1 MLAKI
6 LVVEDDK
13 SISDLITL
21 HLKKNDFEYLVV
33 HNGEDALSH
42 LDNFMPDFI
51 ILDWMIPG
59 LSGLEVL
66 RRIRNKQEY
75 KNLPILMLT
84 AKNSEQDKIISFESG
99 LDDYITKPFL
109 PSELIARVKAIL
121 KRTSQLNQDQD
132 NLIFNEIKINIVQKK
147 AFRGDRRLNLGPTE
161 FNILYFLLK
170 NKQRVFSREQILNKI
185 WPNQVNVE
193 LRTVDVHI
201 RRLRKELNQNEEKD
215 IIRTVRSAGYYLD
228 FDEYKKN
235 FSPLYR

>member
-132 NLIFNEIKINIVQKK
+132 NLIFDEIKINTVQKK

-201 RRLRKELNQNEEKD
+201 RRLRKELNQNKD
-215 IIRTVRSAGYYLD
+215 KDLIRTVRSAGYSLD
-228 FDEYKKN
+228 FDE
-235 FSPLYR
+235 

>member
-1 MLAKI
+1 MLAKV

-21 HLKKNDFEYLVV
+21 HLKKNDFKYLVV

-66 RRIRNKQEY
+66 RRIRNKKEY

-121 KRTSQLNQDQD
+121 KRTSHLNQDQE
-132 NLIFNEIKINIVQKK
+132 NLTFNEIKINTIQKK

-161 FNILYFLLK
+161 FNILFFLLK

-201 RRLRKELNQNEEKD
+201 RRLRKELNKNGEKD
-215 IIRTVRSAGYYLD
+215 LIRTVRSAGYSID
-228 FDEYKKN
+228 SKK
-235 FSPLYR
+235 

>member
-1 MLAKI
+1 MLPKI

-21 HLKKNDFEYLVV
+21 HLKKNNFGYLVV

-201 RRLRKELNQNEEKD
+201 RRLRKELNQNKD
-215 IIRTVRSAGYYLD
+215 KDLIRTVRSAGYSLD
-228 FDEYKKN
+228 FDE
-235 FSPLYR
+235 

>member
-51 ILDWMIPG
+51 IFDWMIPG

-201 RRLRKELNQNEEKD
+201 RRLRKELNQNKD
-215 IIRTVRSAGYYLD
+215 KDLIRTVRSAGYSLD
-228 FDEYKKN
+228 FDE
-235 FSPLYR
+235 

>member
-1 MLAKI
+1 MLPKI

-13 SISDLITL
+13 SISDLISL
-21 HLKKNDFEYLVV
+21 HLKKNNFEYLVV

-121 KRTSQLNQDQD
+121 KRTSQSNQDQD
-132 NLIFNEIKINIVQKK
+132 NLIFNEIKINTIQKK
-147 AFRGDRRLNLGPTE
+147 AYRGNRRLKLGPTE
-161 FNILYFLLK
+161 FNILFYLLK

-201 RRLRKELNQNEEKD
+201 RRLRKELNQIEEKD
-215 IIRTVRSAGYYLD
+215 IIRTVRSAGYSID
-228 FDEYKKN
+228 FDE
-235 FSPLYR
+235 

>member
-132 NLIFNEIKINIVQKK
+132 NLIFDEIKINIVQKK
-147 AFRGDRRLNLGPTE
+147 AYRGDRRLNLGPTE

-201 RRLRKELNQNEEKD
+201 RRLRKELNQNKD
-215 IIRTVRSAGYYLD
+215 KDLIRTVRSAGYSLD
-228 FDEYKKN
+228 FDE
-235 FSPLYR
+235 

>member
-1 MLAKI
+1 MLPKI

-75 KNLPILMLT
+75 KKLPILMLT

-147 AFRGDRRLNLGPTE
+147 AYRGDRRLNLGPTE

-201 RRLRKELNQNEEKD
+201 RRLRKELNQNKD
-215 IIRTVRSAGYYLD
+215 KDLIRTVRSAGYSLD
-228 FDEYKKN
+228 FDE
-235 FSPLYR
+235 

>member
-147 AFRGDRRLNLGPTE
+147 AYRGDRRLNLGPTE
-161 FNILYFLLK
+161 FNILFFLLK

-201 RRLRKELNQNEEKD
+201 QRLRKELNQNKD
-215 IIRTVRSAGYYLD
+215 KDLIRTVRSAGYSLD
-228 FDEYKKN
+228 FDE
-235 FSPLYR
+235 

>member
-59 LSGLEVL
+59 FSGLEVL

-201 RRLRKELNQNEEKD
+201 RRLRKELNQNKD
-215 IIRTVRSAGYYLD
+215 KDLIRTVRSAGYSLD
-228 FDEYKKN
+228 FDE
-235 FSPLYR
+235 

>member
-1 MLAKI
+1 MLPKI

-21 HLKKNDFEYLVV
+21 HLKKNNFGYLVV

-121 KRTSQLNQDQD
+121 KRTSQSNQDQD
-132 NLIFNEIKINIVQKK
+132 NLIFNEIKINTVQKK
-147 AFRGDRRLNLGPTE
+147 AYRGDRRLNLGPTE
-161 FNILYFLLK
+161 FNILFLLLN

-215 IIRTVRSAGYYLD
+215 IIRTVRSAGYSLD
-228 FDEYKKN
+228 FDE
-235 FSPLYR
+235 

>member
-201 RRLRKELNQNEEKD
+201 RRLRKELNHNKD
-215 IIRTVRSAGYYLD
+215 KDLIRTVRSAGYSLD
-228 FDEYKKN
+228 FDE
-235 FSPLYR
+235 

>member
-185 WPNQVNVE
+185 
-193 LRTVDVHI
+193 
-201 RRLRKELNQNEEKD
+201 
-215 IIRTVRSAGYYLD
+215 
-228 FDEYKKN
+228 
-235 FSPLYR
+235 

>member
-1 MLAKI
+1 MLPKI

-33 HNGEDALSH
+33 HNGEDALSN

-121 KRTSQLNQDQD
+121 KRTSQSNQDQD
-132 NLIFNEIKINIVQKK
+132 NLIFNEIKINTVQKK
-147 AFRGDRRLNLGPTE
+147 AYRGDRRLNLGPTE

-201 RRLRKELNQNEEKD
+201 RRLRKELNQNKD
-215 IIRTVRSAGYYLD
+215 KDLIRTVRSAGYSLD
-228 FDEYKKN
+228 FDE
-235 FSPLYR
+235 

>member
-1 MLAKI
+1 MFPKI
-6 LVVEDDK
+6 LIVEDDK
-13 SISDLITL
+13 SISDLISL
-21 HLKKNDFEYLVV
+21 HLKKNNFEYLVV

-66 RRIRNKQEY
+66 RRIRNKQEC

-132 NLIFNEIKINIVQKK
+132 NLIFNEIKINTVQKK
-147 AFRGDRRLNLGPTE
+147 AYRGDRRLNLGPTE
-161 FNILYFLLK
+161 FNILFFLLK

-201 RRLRKELNQNEEKD
+201 RRLRKELNQNKD
-215 IIRTVRSAGYYLD
+215 KDLIRTVRSAGYSLD
-228 FDEYKKN
+228 FDE
-235 FSPLYR
+235 

>member
-147 AFRGDRRLNLGPTE
+147 AYRGDRRLNIGPTE

-201 RRLRKELNQNEEKD
+201 RRLRKELNQNKD
-215 IIRTVRSAGYYLD
+215 KDLIRTVRSAGYSLD
-228 FDEYKKN
+228 FDE
-235 FSPLYR
+235 

>member
-59 LSGLEVL
+59 LSGLEIL

-147 AFRGDRRLNLGPTE
+147 AYRGDRRLNLGPTE

-201 RRLRKELNQNEEKD
+201 RRLRKELNQNKD
-215 IIRTVRSAGYYLD
+215 KDLIRTVRSAGYSLD
-228 FDEYKKN
+228 FDE
-235 FSPLYR
+235 

>member
-66 RRIRNKQEY
+66 RIIRNKQEY

-201 RRLRKELNQNEEKD
+201 RRLRKELNQNKD
-215 IIRTVRSAGYYLD
+215 KDLIRTVRSAGYSLD
-228 FDEYKKN
+228 FDE
-235 FSPLYR
+235 

>member
-6 LVVEDDK
+6 LVVEDEE

-201 RRLRKELNQNEEKD
+201 RRLRKELNQNKD
-215 IIRTVRSAGYYLD
+215 KDLIRTVRSAGYSLD
-228 FDEYKKN
+228 FDE
-235 FSPLYR
+235 

>member
-21 HLKKNDFEYLVV
+21 HLKKNVFEYLVV

-147 AFRGDRRLNLGPTE
+147 AYRGDRRLNLGPTE

-201 RRLRKELNQNEEKD
+201 RRLRKELNQNKD
-215 IIRTVRSAGYYLD
+215 KDLIRTVRSAGYSLD
-228 FDEYKKN
+228 FDE
-235 FSPLYR
+235 

>member
-1 MLAKI
+1 LFPKI

-13 SISDLITL
+13 SISDLISL
-21 HLKKNDFEYLVV
+21 HLKKNNFEYLVV
-33 HNGEDALSH
+33 DNGEDALSH
-42 LDNFMPDFI
+42 LDNFMPDFV

-121 KRTSQLNQDQD
+121 KRTSQSNQDHES
-132 NLIFNEIKINIVQKK
+132 LIFDDIKIDTSQKK
-147 AFRGDRRLNLGPTE
+147 AFRGARRLNLGPTE
-161 FNILYFLLK
+161 FKILLFLLK
-170 NKQRVFSREQILNKI
+170 NKQKVFSREQILNKI

-193 LRTVDVHI
+193 IRTVDVHI
-201 RRLRKELNQNEEKD
+201 RRLRKELNKNGEQD
-215 IIRTVRSAGYYLD
+215 LIRTVRSAGYSID
-228 FDEYKKN
+228 SIK
-235 FSPLYR
+235 

>member
-132 NLIFNEIKINIVQKK
+132 NLIFNEIKINTVQKK
-147 AFRGDRRLNLGPTE
+147 AYRGDRRLNLGPTG
-161 FNILYFLLK
+161 FNILFFLLK

-201 RRLRKELNQNEEKD
+201 RRLRKELNQNKD
-215 IIRTVRSAGYYLD
+215 KDLIRTVRSAGYSLD
-228 FDEYKKN
+228 FDE
-235 FSPLYR
+235 

>member
-21 HLKKNDFEYLVV
+21 HLKKNNFEYLVV

-121 KRTSQLNQDQD
+121 KRTSQSNQDQD
-132 NLIFNEIKINIVQKK
+132 NLIFNEIKINTVQKK
-147 AFRGDRRLNLGPTE
+147 AYRGDRRLNLGPTE
-161 FNILYFLLK
+161 FNILFFLLK

-201 RRLRKELNQNEEKD
+201 RRLRKELNKNGEKD
-215 IIRTVRSAGYYLD
+215 LIRTVRSAGYSID
-228 FDEYKKN
+228 SKK
-235 FSPLYR
+235 

>member
-1 MLAKI
+1 MFPKI

-13 SISDLITL
+13 SISDLISL
-21 HLKKNDFEYLVV
+21 HLKKNNFEYLVV

-42 LDNFMPDFI
+42 LDNFMPDFV

-75 KNLPILMLT
+75 KILPILMLT

-121 KRTSQLNQDQD
+121 KRTNQLNQDHES
-132 NLIFNEIKINIVQKK
+132 LIFDDIKIDTSQKK
-147 AFRGDRRLNLGPTE
+147 AFRGARRLNLGPTE
-161 FNILYFLLK
+161 FKILLFLLK
-170 NKQRVFSREQILNKI
+170 NKQKVFSREQILNKI

-193 LRTVDVHI
+193 IRTVDVHI
-201 RRLRKELNQNEEKD
+201 RRLRKELNKNGEQD
-215 IIRTVRSAGYYLD
+215 LIRTVRSAGYSMD
-228 FDEYKKN
+228 SIK
-235 FSPLYR
+235 

>member
-1 MLAKI
+1 MFPKI
-6 LVVEDDK
+6 LIVEDDK
-13 SISDLITL
+13 SISDLISL
-21 HLKKNDFEYLVV
+21 HLKKNNFEYLVV

-132 NLIFNEIKINIVQKK
+132 NLIFNEIKINTVQKK
-147 AFRGDRRLNLGPTE
+147 AYRGDRRLNLGPTE
-161 FNILYFLLK
+161 FNILFFLLK

-193 LRTVDVHI
+193 LRTIDVHI
-201 RRLRKELNQNEEKD
+201 RRLRKELNQNKEKD
-215 IIRTVRSAGYYLD
+215 LIRTVRSAGYSLD
-228 FDEYKKN
+228 FDE
-235 FSPLYR
+235 

>member
-1 MLAKI
+1 MKLKI
-6 LVVEDDK
+6 LVVEDDL
-13 SISDLITL
+13 SICDLICL
-21 HLKKNDFEYLVV
+21 HLKKNDFDYHVV
-33 HNGEDALSH
+33 HTGEDALAQ
-42 LDNFMPDFI
+42 LEVYIPDFI

-147 AFRGDRRLNLGPTE
+147 AYRGDRRLNLGPTE

-201 RRLRKELNQNEEKD
+201 RRLRKELNQNKD
-215 IIRTVRSAGYYLD
+215 KDLIRTVRSAGYSLD
-228 FDEYKKN
+228 FDE
-235 FSPLYR
+235 

>member
-1 MLAKI
+1 MLPKI

-21 HLKKNDFEYLVV
+21 HLKKNNFEYLVV

-121 KRTSQLNQDQD
+121 KRTSQSNQDQD

-147 AFRGDRRLNLGPTE
+147 AYRGDRRLNLGPTE
-161 FNILYFLLK
+161 FNILFFLLK

-215 IIRTVRSAGYYLD
+215 IIRTVRSAGYSLD
-228 FDEYKKN
+228 FDE
-235 FSPLYR
+235 

>member
-1 MLAKI
+1 MFPKI
-6 LVVEDDK
+6 LIVEDDK
-13 SISDLITL
+13 SISDLISL
-21 HLKKNDFEYLVV
+21 HLKKNNFEYLVV

-66 RRIRNKQEY
+66 RRIRNKKEY

-121 KRTSQLNQDQD
+121 KRTSHLNQDQE
-132 NLIFNEIKINIVQKK
+132 NLTFNEIKINTIQKK

-161 FNILYFLLK
+161 FNILFFLLK

-201 RRLRKELNQNEEKD
+201 RRLRKELNKNGEKD
-215 IIRTVRSAGYYLD
+215 LIRTVRSAGYSID
-228 FDEYKKN
+228 SKK
-235 FSPLYR
+235 

>member
-33 HNGEDALSH
+33 HNGEDALSN

-75 KNLPILMLT
+75 KKLPILMLT

-147 AFRGDRRLNLGPTE
+147 AYRGDRRLNLGPTE

-201 RRLRKELNQNEEKD
+201 RRLRKELNQNKD
-215 IIRTVRSAGYYLD
+215 KDLIRTVRSAGYSLD
-228 FDEYKKN
+228 FDE
-235 FSPLYR
+235 

>member
-1 MLAKI
+1 LFPKI

-13 SISDLITL
+13 SISDLISL
-21 HLKKNDFEYLVV
+21 HLKKNNFEYLVV
-33 HNGEDALSH
+33 HNGEDALSN
-42 LDNFMPDFI
+42 LDTFMPDFV

-66 RRIRNKQEY
+66 RRIRNQQEY

-121 KRTSQLNQDQD
+121 KRTNQLNQDHES
-132 NLIFNEIKINIVQKK
+132 LIFDDIKIDTSQKK
-147 AFRGDRRLNLGPTE
+147 AFRGARRLNLGPTE
-161 FNILYFLLK
+161 FKILLFLLK
-170 NKQRVFSREQILNKI
+170 NKQKVFSREQILNKI

-193 LRTVDVHI
+193 IRTVDVHI
-201 RRLRKELNQNEEKD
+201 RRLRKELNKNGEQD
-215 IIRTVRSAGYYLD
+215 LIRTVRSAGYSID
-228 FDEYKKN
+228 SIK
-235 FSPLYR
+235 

>member
-132 NLIFNEIKINIVQKK
+132 NLIFDEIKINTVQKK
-147 AFRGDRRLNLGPTE
+147 AYRGDRRLNLGPTE

-193 LRTVDVHI
+193 IRTVDVHI
-201 RRLRKELNQNEEKD
+201 RRLRKELNQNKD
-215 IIRTVRSAGYYLD
+215 KDLIRTVRSAGYSLD
-228 FDEYKKN
+228 FDE
-235 FSPLYR
+235 

>member
-1 MLAKI
+1 MFPKI
-6 LVVEDDK
+6 LIVEDDK
-13 SISDLITL
+13 SISDLISL
-21 HLKKNDFEYLVV
+21 HLKKNNFEYLVV

-147 AFRGDRRLNLGPTE
+147 AYRGDRRLNLGPTE

-201 RRLRKELNQNEEKD
+201 RRLRKELNQNKD
-215 IIRTVRSAGYYLD
+215 KDLIRTVRSAGYSLD
-228 FDEYKKN
+228 FDE
-235 FSPLYR
+235 

>member
-1 MLAKI
+1 MFPKI

-13 SISDLITL
+13 SISDLISL
-21 HLKKNDFEYLVV
+21 HLKKNNFEYLVV

-42 LDNFMPDFI
+42 LDNFMPDFV

-75 KNLPILMLT
+75 KDLPILMLT

-121 KRTSQLNQDQD
+121 KRTNQLNQDHES
-132 NLIFNEIKINIVQKK
+132 LIFDDIKIDTSQKK
-147 AFRGDRRLNLGPTE
+147 AFRGARRLNLGPTE
-161 FNILYFLLK
+161 FKILLFLLK
-170 NKQRVFSREQILNKI
+170 NKQKVFSREQILNKI

-193 LRTVDVHI
+193 IRTVDVHI
-201 RRLRKELNQNEEKD
+201 RRLRKELNKNGEQD
-215 IIRTVRSAGYYLD
+215 LIRTVRSAGYSID
-228 FDEYKKN
+228 SIK
-235 FSPLYR
+235 

>member
-6 LVVEDDK
+6 LVVEDGK

-147 AFRGDRRLNLGPTE
+147 AYRGDRKLNLGPTE

-201 RRLRKELNQNEEKD
+201 RRLRKELNQNKD
-215 IIRTVRSAGYYLD
+215 KDLIRTVRSAGYSLD
-228 FDEYKKN
+228 FDE
-235 FSPLYR
+235 

>member
-1 MLAKI
+1 MLPKI

-21 HLKKNDFEYLVV
+21 HLKKNNFEYLVV

-121 KRTSQLNQDQD
+121 KRTSQSNQDQD
-132 NLIFNEIKINIVQKK
+132 NLIFNEIKINTVQKK
-147 AFRGDRRLNLGPTE
+147 PTE
-161 FNILYFLLK
+161 ETEDLTLAPQNLIFYF
-170 NKQRVFSREQILNKI
+170 SY
-185 WPNQVNVE
+185 
-193 LRTVDVHI
+193 LRTN
-201 RRLRKELNQNEEKD
+201 KEYSLES
-215 IIRTVRSAGYYLD
+215 RY
-228 FDEYKKN
+228 
-235 FSPLYR
+235 

>member
-147 AFRGDRRLNLGPTE
+147 AYRGDRRLNLGPTE

-201 RRLRKELNQNEEKD
+201 QRLRKELNQNKD
-215 IIRTVRSAGYYLD
+215 KDLIRTVRSAGYSLD
-228 FDEYKKN
+228 FDE
-235 FSPLYR
+235 

>member
-1 MLAKI
+1 MFPKI
-6 LVVEDDK
+6 LVVEDDR
-13 SISDLITL
+13 SISDLISL
-21 HLKKNDFEYLVV
+21 HLKKNNYEYLVV

-121 KRTSQLNQDQD
+121 KRTSQSNQDHES
-132 NLIFNEIKINIVQKK
+132 LIFDDIKIDTSQKK
-147 AFRGDRRLNLGPTE
+147 AFRGARRLNLGPTE
-161 FNILYFLLK
+161 FKILLFLLK
-170 NKQRVFSREQILNKI
+170 NKQKVFSREQILNKI

-193 LRTVDVHI
+193 IRTVDVHI
-201 RRLRKELNQNEEKD
+201 RRLRKELNKNGEKD
-215 IIRTVRSAGYYLD
+215 LIRTVRSAGYSID
-228 FDEYKKN
+228 SIK
-235 FSPLYR
+235 

>member
-1 MLAKI
+1 LLPKI

-21 HLKKNDFEYLVV
+21 HLKKNNFEYLVV

-121 KRTSQLNQDQD
+121 KRTSQSNQDQD
-132 NLIFNEIKINIVQKK
+132 NLIFNEIKINTVQKK
-147 AFRGDRRLNLGPTE
+147 AYRGDRRLNLGPTE
-161 FNILYFLLK
+161 FNILFFLLK

-215 IIRTVRSAGYYLD
+215 IIRTVRSAGYSLD
-228 FDEYKKN
+228 FDE
-235 FSPLYR
+235 

>member
-21 HLKKNDFEYLVV
+21 HLKKNNFEYLVV

-121 KRTSQLNQDQD
+121 KRTSQSNQDQD
-132 NLIFNEIKINIVQKK
+132 NLIFNEIKINTVQKK
-147 AFRGDRRLNLGPTE
+147 AYRGDRRLNLGPTE

-201 RRLRKELNQNEEKD
+201 RRLRKELNQNKD
-215 IIRTVRSAGYYLD
+215 KDLIRTVRSAGYSLD
-228 FDEYKKN
+228 FDE
-235 FSPLYR
+235 